1 MLALK
6 GTAGMAAPVTII
18 GAGMAGLTLG
28 LALARN
34 GIEPIV
40 LEQSPVLGEIGAGLT
55 ISPNASRVLDHLG
68 VGDGLEA
75 IGYTPDRQHVRHY
88 RTGRILAER
97 VRGQSPRAEYG
108 AGYFHVH
115 RADLHALLSVAL
127 EAACPGAIRTGRK
140 LTGAR
145 QVSGGVELAFADGS
159 TAHADAVV
167 GADGVRSVL
176 RDALFETLPA
186 RFTGHVA
193 WRGLVPVERLDPDVA
208 AAPPGIHIGPGQMF
222 LRYPLRGGSLIN
234 YAAFARQDGWLDE
247 GWSARASLADPL
259 AVFGDWDRL
268 ASSVIAATPPDGV
281 FKWALF
287 GRAPLKTWVA
297 GRATLVGDA
306 AHAMLPFM
314 GQGAA
319 SSLEDAMVLARCL
332 LAESN
337 VEAAFS
343 LYEATRRSRAD
354 FIQATSRVVG
364 ERLEGSNPEAYSPAT
379 HRNEDSLGL
388 FAYDAVR
395 TPLGVPWDIP
405 AEAA

>member
-1 MLALK
+1 M
-6 GTAGMAAPVTII
+6 GPPVTII

-28 LALARN
+28 LALARS

-40 LEQSPVLGEIGAGLT
+40 LEQAPVLGEVGAGLT
-55 ISPNASRVLDHLG
+55 ISPNASRVFEHLG
-68 VGDGLEA
+68 LGDGLEA
-75 IGYTPDRQHVRHY
+75 IGYTPERQHVRHY
-88 RTGRILAER
+88 KTGRILAET
-97 VRGQSPRAEYG
+97 VRGQSPKAQYG

-115 RADLHALLSVAL
+115 RADLHVLLAQAL
-127 EAACPGAIRTGRK
+127 EAACPGAIRTGHR

-145 QVSGGVELAFADGS
+145 HVDRGVELAFADRP
-159 TAHADAVV
+159 TRVADAVV

-193 WRGLVPVERLDPDVA
+193 WRGLVPAERLDPDVA
-208 AAPPGIHIGPGQMF
+208 AAPPGIHIGPGQLF

-247 GWSARASLADPL
+247 GWSARAALSDPL

-268 ASSVIAATPPDGV
+268 ASGVIAATPPDGV

-287 GRAPLKTWVA
+287 GRAPLSSWVS

-319 SSLEDAMVLARCL
+319 SSIEDAMVLARCI
-332 LAESN
+332 AATPSAD
-337 VEAAFS
+337 EAFA

-354 FIQATSRVVG
+354 FIQTTSRAVG
-364 ERLEGSNPEAYSPAT
+364 ERLEGADPDSYNPAT

>member
-1 MLALK
+1 
-6 GTAGMAAPVTII
+6 MAPPVTII

-28 LALARN
+28 LALARS

-40 LEQSPVLGEIGAGLT
+40 LEQAPQLGEVGAGLT
-55 ISPNASRVLDHLG
+55 ISPNASRVLEHLG
-68 VGDGLEA
+68 LGDGLEA

-88 RTGRILAER
+88 RTGAILAETL
-97 VRGQSPRAEYG
+97 RGASPRAQYG
-108 AGYFHVH
+108 AGYYHVH
-115 RADLHALLSVAL
+115 RADLHVLLAQAL
-127 EAACPGAIRTGRK
+127 EAACPGAVRTGRR
-140 LTGAR
+140 LTGA
-145 QVSGGVELAFADGS
+145 QGAPGGVALDFADGPS
-159 TAHADAVV
+159 VIADAVV

-186 RFTGHVA
+186 QFTGHVA
-193 WRGLVPVERLDPDVA
+193 WRGLVPAERLDEEIA
-208 AAPPGIHIGPGQMF
+208 NAPPGIHIGPGQLF

-247 GWSARASLADPL
+247 GWSSRASLADPL
-259 AVFGDWDRL
+259 AVFGDWDRF
-268 ASSVIAATPPDGV
+268 ASGVIAATPPDGV

-287 GRAPLKTWVA
+287 GRAPLRSWVA

-319 SSLEDAMVLARCL
+319 SSIEDAMVLARCIV
-332 LAESN
+332 AESDI
-337 VEAAFS
+337 EDAFA
-343 LYEATRRSRAD
+343 LYEATRRTRAD
-354 FIQATSRVVG
+354 FIQGASRLVG
-364 ERLEGSNPEAYSPAT
+364 ERLEGADPEGYNPAT

-395 TPLGVPWDIP
+395 TPLGAAWDIP